1 MRVWKLLLQLIS
13 SSQLDQR
20 ASCPISFLLRYFEL
34 TPQLRMSSF
43 SNYRCYC
50 GFTKNKKKQ
59 RIFIIDHAIDHVLMY
74 HRPHLC
80 NVYYHFFAV
89 WASGVTVLIIV
100 CNANTFSTRF
110 YKSLQM
116 KNDLLKPLPFPMSVL
131 HSSVCFTSLLFLYL
145 SRTYD
150 DLATSFIVKR

>member
-1 MRVWKLLLQLIS
+1 MQLI

-59 RIFIIDHAIDHVLMY
+59 RIFIIDHAIDHVSCITDLICVMY
-74 HRPHLC
+74 IITFCSLG
-80 NVYYHFFAV
+80 V
-89 WASGVTVLIIV
+89 WVTVLIIV
-100 CNANTFSTRF
+100 CNANTFSTRL